1 MMRYKDLYFTAIYS
15 LLLIIPDA
23 PWIDDTIGRMP
34 YGGLLLFNMLVY
46 LSITFLLCYG
56 IVFLRKIH
64 KSVYCFIHTCLHI
77 GLYTFSISN
86 TFLFI
91 FFSLRWDAF
100 TLQLLEE
107 TNETESIGFLETYIP
122 TLNCSLLIIGYIAIC
137 LIEYL
142 LIKRNGKA
150 SFYFPKLAL
159 LPLTTFTLYNGY
171 FFTFDDYRV
180 TYDITQK
187 NNTLLMRNMLW
198 KLNLSIQQYAD
209 EKEQLEICAE
219 SQKHVVIDSC
229 TYKTKTIVVIIGES
243 YIKRHSSLY
252 GYNKNTNP
260 RLTQLQSDGDL
271 NVFTDAISP
280 RNGTSEAFKRFL
292 SMAIDEDTT
301 RKWCDTPLFPTI
313 FKKAGYNV
321 AFYSNQFVKEV
332 EKDSRFN
339 AGSGFFF
346 HPGIEPY
353 IFNERN
359 HNKFEYDEELVKEY
373 LKNRK
378 KIESAPYNLIIFHLL
393 GQHVP
398 YKDRYPPE
406 FSLFSEKDYNERK
419 ELSTSQKRE
428 VAEYDNATSYNDFVV
443 WQIMKMYQNKDAIVI
458 YFSDHG
464 DECNDFR
471 PHIGRAGDYVEAGR
485 DVARCQFDIPFLIYT
500 PHLFRQNHPYLTKQ
514 IQESTNKPFN
524 SDDLPHLLLYLA
536 GIGVSD
542 YLPTRNLIDPSYN
555 TKKKR
560 YIGHEHNAEYNH
572 FVKGNPE

>member
-1 MMRYKDLYFTAIYS
+1 MIRYKDLYFTATYS

-34 YGGLLLFNMLVY
+34 YGGLLFFNILVY
-46 LSITFLLCYG
+46 LSITFLLCYS
-56 IVFLRKIH
+56 IAVLRKIH
-64 KSVYCFIHTCLHI
+64 KSIYSFIHTFLHI
-77 GLYTFSISN
+77 GLYAFSISN
-86 TFLFI
+86 IFLYV

-107 TNETESIGFLETYIP
+107 TNKIESIGFLETYIP
-122 TLNCSLLIIGYIAIC
+122 TFNCSLLIISYIAIS

-142 LIKRNGKA
+142 LIKRNGNIY
-150 SFYFPKLAL
+150 FNFPKLAL
-159 LPLTTFTLYNGY
+159 LPLAAFTLYNGY
-171 FFTFDDYRV
+171 FFTFDYYRD

-198 KLNLSIQQYAD
+198 KLNLSIQQYAV

-219 SQKHVVIDSC
+219 NQKHVVIDSC
-229 TYKTKTIVVIIGES
+229 TYKIKTIVVIIGES

-252 GYNKNTNP
+252 GYNKNTNQH
-260 RLTQLQSDGDL
+260 LTQLLSDGDL
-271 NVFTDAISP
+271 NVFTDAITP
-280 RNGTSEAFKRFL
+280 RNGTSGAFKRFL

-301 RKWCDTPLFPTI
+301 KRWCDTPLFPAI

-321 AFYSNQFVKEV
+321 VFYSNQFVKEV
-332 EKDSRFN
+332 EKDRRFD
-339 AGSGFFF
+339 AGAGFFY

-359 HNKFEYDEELVKEY
+359 HSKFEYDEGLVKDY
-373 LKNRK
+373 LTNRK

-398 YKDRYPPE
+398 YKDRYSPD

-419 ELSTSQKRE
+419 ELSSSQKRE
-428 VAEYDNATSYNDFVV
+428 VADYDNATCYNDFVV
-443 WQIMKMYQNKDAIVI
+443 WQIMKMYKNKDAVVI

-471 PHIGRAGDYVEAGR
+471 PHIGRTGDYIEAGR
-485 DVARCQFDIPFLIYT
+485 DVTRCQFDIPFMIYT
-500 PHLFRQNHPYLTKQ
+500 PHLFRENHPDLTKQ
-514 IQESTNKPFN
+514 IQESVNKPFN
-524 SDDLPHLLLYLA
+524 SDDLPHLLLYFA
-536 GIGVSD
+536 GIGISG
-542 YLPTRNLIDPSYN
+542 YLPTHNLIDP
-555 TKKKR
+555 
-560 YIGHEHNAEYNH
+560 
-572 FVKGNPE
+572 